1 MSSGSF
7 VLEICHLRQK
17 SEMSEKIKIKAL
29 QPILTETVPTPEE
42 LATRIQTLKFPVIS
56 GNVRSLNLDHKKWSR
71 NGQWK
76 IEIVFYVD
84 QKCEDKVHGSD
95 GLRRAMIFL
104 TLPSVSFFR
113 FVFHLLYF
121 PFLEFY

>member
-1 MSSGSF
+1 
-7 VLEICHLRQK
+7 
-17 SEMSEKIKIKAL
+17 MSEKIKIKAL

-56 GNVRSLNLDHKKWSR
+56 GNVRSLNIDHKKWSR

-113 FVFHLLYF
+113 FLSHLFKLQ
-121 PFLEFY
+121 FLEFY